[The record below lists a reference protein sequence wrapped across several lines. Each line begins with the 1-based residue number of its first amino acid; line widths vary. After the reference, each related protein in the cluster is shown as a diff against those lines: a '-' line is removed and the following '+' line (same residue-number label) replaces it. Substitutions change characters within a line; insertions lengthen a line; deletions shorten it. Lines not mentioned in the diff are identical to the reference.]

1 MGAELHLLQ
10 KDRRQY
16 LSNHLIGYLNI
27 NSVRNKIADLQIFI
41 QNIPLDYFGLSETK
55 LDENFPNAQFN
66 LDGYEIRA
74 RRYRYKNGGGLIVFL
89 RRGIICKRIS
99 DFELSFSECICSEL
113 TISKRRWLC
122 FSRYRPPDPGNLS
135 IFFEELSESLSKVIL
150 KYQNIIIMGDFNINL
165 KIKGFGL
172 NKLDQFCNSF
182 NLKNSIKT
190 ETCFTKSHKSLID
203 LFLTNKPLSFQ
214 KTHVT
219 ETGLSDYHK
228 LISTFFK
235 SHFTRLR
242 PKVITYRNYKKFDE
256 NVFLNDLQK
265 LEIKL
270 DEENSESS
278 YSLISNKFPE
288 VVNKHAPL
296 KKKF

>member
-1 MGAELHLLQ
+1 M
-10 KDRRQY
+10 
-16 LSNHLIGYLNI
+16 IGYLNI
-27 NSVRNKIADLQIFI
+27 TSVRNKIADLQIFI
-41 QNIPLDYFGLSETK
+41 QNIDSFGLSETK

-74 RRYRYKNGGGLIVFL
+74 RRYRYKNGGGLVVFV
-89 RRGIICKRIS
+89 RRGNFCKRIS

-122 FSRYRPPDPGNLS
+122 FSRYRTPDPSNLS

-150 KYQNIIIMGDFNINL
+150 KYQNIIIMGDFNINR

-172 NKLDQFCNSF
+172 NKLEQFCSSF

-190 ETCFTKSHKSLID
+190 ETCFTKPHKFLID

-214 KTHVT
+214 KMHV
-219 ETGLSDYHK
+219 
-228 LISTFFK
+228 STFFK
-235 SHFTRLR
+235 SHFARLR
-242 PKVITYRNYKKFDE
+242 PKAITYRNYKKFDE

-265 LEIKL
+265 LQIKL
-270 DEENSESS
+270 DEENSKSS
-278 YSLISNKFPE
+278 YSLISNKFRE
-288 VVNKHAPL
+288 LVNKHIPL
-296 KKKF
+296 KKKV